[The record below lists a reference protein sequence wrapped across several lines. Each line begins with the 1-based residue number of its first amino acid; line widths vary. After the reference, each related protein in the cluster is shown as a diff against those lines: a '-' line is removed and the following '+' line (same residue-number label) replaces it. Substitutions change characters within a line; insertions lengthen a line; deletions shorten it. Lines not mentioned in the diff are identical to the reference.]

1 VNFGSVLAGAA
12 QGFLMTGN
20 PIGAGI
26 GAIAGAAGGSG
37 ALGASGVAGGVA
49 NTVSGLGNVAM
60 SAGQTEYLAANEQ
73 LQQQQLA
80 FQLAEQKQADSFDNV
95 TSEKSEI
102 MRESNELRNVAMEQR
117 KADNEIT
124 KEFIKSIV

>member
-1 VNFGSVLAGAA
+1 VNLGSVLGGAV

-20 PIGAGI
+20 PIGAGV
-26 GAIAGAAGGSG
+26 GAVAG
-37 ALGASGVAGGVA
+37 ALGGSTTGGTSTALSGAG
-49 NTVSGLGNVAM
+49 N
-60 SAGQTEYLAANEQ
+60 SALVTGENAYLAANEQ
-73 LQQQQLA
+73 LQLQQLA
-80 FQLAEQKQADSFDNV
+80 FQYSEQQQSDSFDNV

-124 KEFIKSIV
+124 KEFIKSIA

>member
-12 QGFLMTGN
+12 QGFLATGN

-26 GAIAGAAGGSG
+26 GAIAGAVTGSSTTGGLST
-37 ALGASGVAGGVA
+37 ALS
-49 NTVSGLGNVAM
+49 
-60 SAGQTEYLAANEQ
+60 SAGNSALATGENAYLAANEQ
-73 LQQQQLA
+73 LQLQQLA
-80 FQLAEQKQADSFDNV
+80 FQYSEQQQADSFDNV

-124 KEFIKSIV
+124 KEFIKSIA

>member
-1 VNFGSVLAGAA
+1 MNLGSVIAGAA
-12 QGFLMTGN
+12 QGFLMSGN
-20 PIGAGI
+20 PIGAGV
-26 GAIAGAAGGSG
+26 GAVVGAVGGS
-37 ALGASGVAGGVA
+37 AGTGNVL
-49 NTVSGLGNVAM
+49 SGLGNVAL
-60 SAGQTEYLAANEQ
+60 SADQQSFLAANEA
-73 LQQQQLA
+73 LQGQQLA
-80 FQLAEQKQADSFDNV
+80 FQLSEQQQADSFDNV

>member
-1 VNFGSVLAGAA
+1 VNLGSVLTGAV

-20 PIGAGI
+20 PIGAGV
-26 GAIAGAAGGSG
+26 GAVAG
-37 ALGASGVAGGVA
+37 ALGGPNAVGGTNSALSGAGNIA
-49 NTVSGLGNVAM
+49 L
-60 SAGQTEYLAANEQ
+60 SAGQAGYLAANEQ
-73 LQQQQLA
+73 LQLQQLA
-80 FQLAEQKQADSFDNV
+80 FQYAEQQQADSFDNV